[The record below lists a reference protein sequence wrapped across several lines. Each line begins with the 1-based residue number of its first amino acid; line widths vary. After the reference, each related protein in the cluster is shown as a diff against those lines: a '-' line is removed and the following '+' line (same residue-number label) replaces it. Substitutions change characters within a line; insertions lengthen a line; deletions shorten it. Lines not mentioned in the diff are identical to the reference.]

1 MARKK
6 SKTSKMNRETYEKA
20 LLEYF
25 HASKAYSDDQ
35 NPKTRRVWQES
46 VLKTLKT
53 YSSAISIMQWTQNI
67 PLDWRLLL
75 ELNDAMQAVI
85 DGKDPELFYVDPS
98 DSYDSHLRFA
108 KEVAVA
114 FVKFADGEAARQERK
129 KWVME
134 NYGVSRST
142 LNEWVRFIKP
152 ANISD
157 NDFGPEGDFLHS
169 KTADHY
175 RECKLKGRR
184 RKLIS

>member
-1 MARKK
+1 MARRRGVPRKK
-6 SKTSKMNRETYEKA
+6 DREAYEKA
-20 LLEYF
+20 LDAYAKAKWAYDDNQTQSNR
-25 HASKAYSDDQ
+25 HA
-35 NPKTRRVWQES
+35 WQLAM
-46 VLKTLKT
+46 VNLLHT
-53 YSSAISIMQWTQNI
+53 YSGTRVPGNLNPTIPFQWEPLHHLYSAMRTI
-67 PLDWRLLL
+67 
-75 ELNDAMQAVI
+75 A
-85 DGKDPELFYVDPS
+85 DGKDADLFHVDPS
-98 DSYDSHLRFA
+98 DRYDSMMTFA

-114 FVKFADGEAARQERK
+114 FVTLADSETARQERK
-129 KWVME
+129 TWVME

-157 NDFGPEGDFLHS
+157 NDFGPEGGFLHS